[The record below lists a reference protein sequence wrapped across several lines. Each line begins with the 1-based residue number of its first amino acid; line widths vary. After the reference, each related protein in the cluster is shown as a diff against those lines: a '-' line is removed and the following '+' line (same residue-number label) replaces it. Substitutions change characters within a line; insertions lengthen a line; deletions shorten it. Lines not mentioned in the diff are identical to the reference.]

1 MYFEIKGRYSQ
12 VYCQSTVLAKKP
24 CGFFLQSLLMYDDSS
39 ELKIKIIIM
48 GLKKEATPESKI
60 KSCNQI
66 SLMPSSVHLYP

>member
-12 VYCQSTVLAKKP
+12 VYCQSTVLAKKR

>member
-1 MYFEIKGRYSQ
+1 
-12 VYCQSTVLAKKP
+12 
-24 CGFFLQSLLMYDDSS
+24 MYDDSS